1 MRSNSV
7 VKFCSSHGARWWRAS
22 IGKWSPKTVTFRVK
36 YTIIIWKLSVF
47 RVNRKKKRAL
57 CWSIYFHWFKRQ
69 SLDFVIYVLWTAKF
83 ISANIS
89 ANLPKQFALRIRD
102 QDGLILS
109 ENGFPKC
116 RYIILLKCTAKMS
129 NCIEE
134 ETDRRE
140 GKGRRCCWGTE
151 FVQLHAALQIQH
163 QDDLKKRMLQRNG
176 RSSGSHHHPPKMDV
190 LPKTVL

>member
-1 MRSNSV
+1 MFSGLTERRRERFVGLYIFIGLRGKVCTLLSM
-7 VKFCSSHGARWWRAS
+7 FYELQSSS
-22 IGKWSPKTVTFRVK
+22 
-36 YTIIIWKLSVF
+36 
-47 RVNRKKKRAL
+47 
-57 CWSIYFHWFKRQ
+57 
-69 SLDFVIYVLWTAKF
+69 
-83 ISANIS
+83 
-89 ANLPKQFALRIRD
+89 LRISLPIY
-102 QDGLILS
+102 QNSLHCESEIKMAWFLS

-151 FVQLHAALQIQH
+151 FVQLHSALQIQH